1 MISHYN
7 TNDLKLSSKI
17 TTSDKLHK
25 IKPKL
30 VDNRN
35 IYWQPITHFVNHKV
49 LWTNSFVHRSLS
61 VNSLT
66 KSCDISIIPLG
77 TIWYWE
83 TLHHTTSI
91 EIFIQPD
98 WSYDW
103 FRKFILS
110 SIEALTLLSIREKHK
125 IKLTISK
132 KFHSYLDEW
141 FECTSSYIINHIIGL
156 CVNFQGN
163 N

>member
-49 LWTNSFVHRSLS
+49 LWTDSFVHRSSS

-66 KSCDISIIPLG
+66 KSCDISIIPLE

-83 TLHHTTSI
+83 TLHQNDINRNCHSTGHMKFR
-91 EIFIQPD
+91 EFI
-98 WSYDW
+98 S
-103 FRKFILS
+103 S
-110 SIEALTLLSIREKHK
+110 SIEALTGCILLSIREKHK
-125 IKLTISK
+125 IKLIISK
-132 KFHSYLDEW
+132 KFHS
-141 FECTSSYIINHIIGL
+141 
-156 CVNFQGN
+156 
-163 N
+163 